1 MNLLEMKHIKKE
13 FGGVS
18 VIRDI
23 SFSVEQGEILAI
35 IGPSG
40 SGKSTL
46 LRCATMLETIE
57 DGEILYMG
65 QKAAWTENGKLF
77 WAKKQQRREIESCF
91 GLVFQNFNLFPH
103 FSVIKNITD
112 APIRVQ
118 KRDKEIVYREAENL
132 LKKMGLADKAD
143 AYPHQL
149 SGGQQQRVSIA
160 RALAL
165 KAKMLFFDE
174 PTSALDPEL
183 TGEILRVIKNLAVEH
198 MTMVIVTHEMKF
210 ARNVADRIIFM
221 DKGAIAMQGTPDE
234 VFSSEN
240 QRMQEFLGKLSM
252 E

>member
-57 DGEILYMG
+57 DGEILYMD

-165 KAKMLFFDE
+165 KPKMLFFDE

-221 DKGAIAMQGTPDE
+221 DKGAIAMQGTPDG